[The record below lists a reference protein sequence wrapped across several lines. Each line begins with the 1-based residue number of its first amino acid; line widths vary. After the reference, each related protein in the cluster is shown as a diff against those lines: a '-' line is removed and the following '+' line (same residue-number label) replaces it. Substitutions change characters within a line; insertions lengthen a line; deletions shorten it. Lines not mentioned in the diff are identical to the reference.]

1 MFVATPGVPSMED
14 DLFVAKLNR
23 IAGER
28 RLALPG
34 LDAAAPSA
42 QVLEA
47 WAGFLEA
54 CVRRGIRLSDP
65 RWQRL
70 TLSRTQPVAVFKL
83 GPGAPGSPDADFRV
97 GLQLLVGMLQDE
109 APPEASEHN

>member
-1 MFVATPGVPSMED
+1 MED
-14 DLFVAKLNR
+14 DQFVAKLNR

-34 LDAAAPSA
+34 VDAAAPSA
-42 QVLEA
+42 EAVAA

-65 RWQRL
+65 RWKRL
-70 TLSRTQPVAVFKL
+70 TLSQAQPVAVFTM
-83 GPGAPGSPDADFRV
+83 GPGAPGNRDADFRV
-97 GLQLLVGMLQDE
+97 GLQLLVGMLHDE